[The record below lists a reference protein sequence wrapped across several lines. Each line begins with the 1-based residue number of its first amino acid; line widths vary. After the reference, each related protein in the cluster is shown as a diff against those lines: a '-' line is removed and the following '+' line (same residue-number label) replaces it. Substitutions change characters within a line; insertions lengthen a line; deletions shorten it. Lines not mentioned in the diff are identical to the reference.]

1 MQDKYSALL
10 INTVLLKMIPE
21 FKDLLFDLLQE
32 EISKFSEKH
41 QDEVFYAASI
51 DCNAD
56 YAEIITSF
64 NTPEALDFLAHHR
77 SKVELHNMKADGKD
91 LSDPIDPIKRKEEMR
106 WWSDE
111 WKYFGS
117 ANTCDKINKDSWD
130 KKWEDMSD
138 AIQEASYADDVDKDE
153 FIKAFT
159 SQVYDVA
166 KRLISEGCFNK
177 LNRTKDFKIRITD
190 HSQCDEEFLF
200 INYPG

>member
-1 MQDKYSALL
+1 
-10 INTVLLKMIPE
+10 MIPE

-32 EISKFSEKH
+32 EISQFGEKH

-77 SKVELHNMKADGKD
+77 SEFELHNMKADRKD
-91 LSDPIDPIKRKEEMR
+91 PSEPIDPPKRKEELR
-106 WWSDE
+106 WRSDE

-117 ANTCDKINKDSWD
+117 ANRCDKINEDSWNE
-130 KKWEDMSD
+130 KWEEMSD
-138 AIQEASYADDVDKDE
+138 AIQEASCSDDLDEDE
-153 FIKAFT
+153 FVNAFT

-166 KRLISEGCFNK
+166 TRLISEGYFNK
-177 LNRTKDFKIRITD
+177 LKRTKDFKIRITD

-200 INYPG
+200 ISVPG